1 MQPRKKS
8 KKTDKAN
15 DAPARRHD
23 EDADLMLEF
32 QAGRTEAFRQ
42 IVQRNQD
49 KVYSVVFRI
58 IGNHAQAEDLVQ
70 EVFLR
75 VFRTADRYKPM
86 AKFTTWL
93 YRVSTNVALNAIRA
107 RKKVRILSLEL
118 PDSDDGTH
126 RRRDIPD
133 TGAPAPSANLD
144 IKELKAKI
152 TEAIA
157 DLPENQKA
165 SFVLNKY
172 EHLNYNEIAEILECS
187 TMAVKSL
194 LSRARCNLRDALRG
208 YLGEDFLKNYR
219 VPDKPEVFK

>member
-8 KKTDKAN
+8 KKSDEIN
-15 DAPARRHD
+15 DAPARRVD

-32 QAGRTEAFRQ
+32 QAGREDAFRE

-75 VFRTADRYKPM
+75 VFRTASRYKPM

-107 RKKVRILSLEL
+107 RKKVRIFSLEL
-118 PDSDDGTH
+118 SDSEDGSH
-126 RRRDIPD
+126 RRRDIHD
-133 TGAPAPSANLD
+133 TDAPAPSADLD
-144 IKELKAKI
+144 IEELKAKI
-152 TEAIA
+152 SEAVA
-157 DLPENQKA
+157 ALPENQKA
-165 SFVLNKY
+165 SFILNKY
-172 EHLNYNEIAEILECS
+172 EHLNYNEIAEIMDCS

-208 YLGEDFLKNYR
+208 YLDEDFLKKLPN
-219 VPDKPEVFK
+219 P

>member
-1 MQPRKKS
+1 
-8 KKTDKAN
+8 
-15 DAPARRHD
+15 
-23 EDADLMLEF
+23 MLEF
-32 QAGRTEAFRQ
+32 QAGREDAFRQ
-42 IVQRNQD
+42 IVQRNQE

-58 IGNHAQAEDLVQ
+58 IGNHAQAEDLTQ

-107 RKKVRILSLEL
+107 RKKIRMLSLEV
-118 PDSDDGTH
+118 PDSEDGTT
-126 RRRDIPD
+126 RRRDILD
-133 TGAPAPSANLD
+133 THASAPSASLD

-152 TEAIA
+152 TKAIA
-157 DLPENQKA
+157 ALPENQRA

-172 EHLNYNEIAEILECS
+172 EHLNYQEIAEILECS

-208 YLGEDFLKNYR
+208 YMEDK
-219 VPDKPEVFK
+219 V

>member
-1 MQPRKKS
+1 
-8 KKTDKAN
+8 
-15 DAPARRHD
+15 
-23 EDADLMLEF
+23 MLEF
-32 QAGRTEAFRQ
+32 QAGRAEAFRE
-42 IVQRNQD
+42 IVQRNQA

-75 VFRTADRYKPM
+75 VFRTAPRYKPM

-93 YRVSTNVALNAIRA
+93 YRISTNVALNAIRA
-107 RKKVRILSLEL
+107 RKKVRIFSLEL
-118 PDSDDGTH
+118 SDSEDGSH

-133 TGAPAPSANLD
+133 TDAAAPSANLD
-144 IKELKAKI
+144 ITELKAKI
-152 TEAIA
+152 TEAIDA
-157 DLPENQKA
+157 LPESQKA

-172 EHLNYNEIAEILECS
+172 EHLNYHEIAEIMECS

-208 YLGEDFLKNYR
+208 YLGEDFLKKLPN
-219 VPDKPEVFK
+219 P

>member
-1 MQPRKKS
+1 
-8 KKTDKAN
+8 
-15 DAPARRHD
+15 
-23 EDADLMLEF
+23 MLEF
-32 QAGRTEAFRQ
+32 QAGKAEAFRE

-58 IGNHAQAEDLVQ
+58 IGDHSQAEDLTQ

-75 VFRTADRYKPM
+75 VFRTAGRYKPM

-93 YRVSTNVALNAIRA
+93 YRISTNVALNAIRA
-107 RKKVRILSLEL
+107 RKKVRVLSLEM
-118 PDSDDGTH
+118 PDGEDGSP

-133 TGAPAPSANLD
+133 TRAPAPSAGLD
-144 IKELKAKI
+144 IGELKAKI
-152 TEAIA
+152 NEAIA
-157 DLPENQKA
+157 ALPENQKA

-172 EHLNYNEIAEILECS
+172 ERLNYQEIAEILECS

-208 YLGEDFLKNYR
+208 YMGDL
-219 VPDKPEVFK
+219 

>member
-1 MQPRKKS
+1 MPPRKKS
-8 KKTDKAN
+8 KKLDEAN
-15 DAPARRHD
+15 DAPARRVD
-23 EDADLMLEF
+23 EDAALMLEF
-32 QAGRTEAFRQ
+32 QAGREEAFRE
-42 IVQRNQD
+42 IVSRNQA

-107 RKKVRILSLEL
+107 RKKVQILSLEL
-118 PDSDDGTH
+118 SDSEDGTH

-133 TGAPAPSANLD
+133 NGTPAPSADLD
-144 IKELKAKI
+144 IAELEAKI
-152 TEAIA
+152 TEAVDA
-157 DLPENQKA
+157 LPENQKA
-165 SFVLNKY
+165 SFILNKY
-172 EHLNYNEIAEILECS
+172 EHLNYQEIAEIMDCS

-194 LSRARCNLRDALRG
+194 LSRARCNLRDAMRG
-208 YLGEDFLKNYR
+208 YLGEDFLKKLPN
-219 VPDKPEVFK
+219 P